1 MPPSLRHDQTFAV
14 RYSFPILFTRHLFSL
29 KNTTLLQALPAPAK
43 GEPPPRILVALE
55 RDLAAPSG
63 PFPNLPAQITAWFT
77 PPSRRRRCTL
87 AAPPLL
93 LPGCEAC
100 KQDASTLVLPLL
112 EALRDAAICRHS
124 VCIAIGGG
132 AFLDAAGLA
141 AALFH
146 RGVRLIRVPTTA
158 LSQGDSGVGVKN
170 AINWHGSKNLLG
182 TFAPPWAVINDSAFL
197 EKLPLPAKL
206 DGVAEAV
213 KVSAIRSAT
222 LFRQIERAA
231 PSLATGKSSVLLPVI
246 RDSALLH
253 ARHIATSGDP
263 FEMGT
268 ARPLDYGHWI
278 AHKLETLSNHRLTHG
293 HAVSIGIATDALY
306 ASAIGLL
313 PEPDALRIVT
323 LLRTCGLPV
332 TAPELLLSSSN
343 PARPAKTPSDLLIL
357 QGLEEF
363 RSHLGGRLT
372 LTVPSPRL
380 GHSADIHEI
389 SPTLLHPILL
399 RLAAFP

>member
-1 MPPSLRHDQTFAV
+1 MPPSLRHDQSFAV
-14 RYSFPILFTRHLFSL
+14 RYTFPILFTRHLFSP
-29 KNTTLLQALPAPAK
+29 KNTTLLQALPAPSE

-55 RDLAAPSG
+55 HDLVPH
-63 PFPNLPAQITAWFT
+63 FPDLPAEITAWFAT
-77 PPSRRRRCTL
+77 PSRRRRCTL
-87 AAPPLL
+87 AAPPFL
-93 LPGCEAC
+93 LPGGETC

-146 RGVRLIRVPTTA
+146 RSVRLVRVPTTA

-197 EKLPLPAKL
+197 EKLPLSAKL

-213 KVSAIRSAT
+213 KVSAIRSAA
-222 LFRQIERAA
+222 LFRRIERAA
-231 PSLATGKSSVLLPVI
+231 PSLAAGKPTALLPVI

-278 AHKLETLSNHRLTHG
+278 AHKLETLSKHRLTHG

-313 PEPDALRIVT
+313 PSSDADRIVN

-332 TAPELLLSSSN
+332 TAPELLLSASN
-343 PARPAKTPSDLLIL
+343 PTCPAKTPTDLLIL
-357 QGLEEF
+357 SGLEEF

-372 LTVPSPRL
+372 LTVPSPRI
-380 GHSADIHEI
+380 GRSADIH
-389 SPTLLHPILL
+389 SLDPNLLHPILL
-399 RLAAFP
+399 RLAAQP